1 MENNRNFEFYTESKR
16 QEMSRIIFIGVLLLS
31 AWQLSAQEGYTVVD
45 GQKLAYTIDDCGD
58 TLILASLEGVSVSSL
73 RQFEDDEEYRRY
85 RRYRRY
91 AAKVYPYAVEAIRI
105 FREVEYATNH
115 MKSRKRKKYI
125 KKLQRDLKDQFSD
138 PLKKL
143 TKTQGMILIKMIEKE
158 LDTPM
163 YFLIKDLRNGLTA
176 SYWGTVGK
184 LFGHDL
190 KDGYVPGVDP
200 ILDAVLN
207 DMNISY
213 DLRPPSDRPID
224 TSDDGDDEGDED
236 DDEGGF

>member
-1 MENNRNFEFYTESKR
+1 
-16 QEMSRIIFIGVLLLS
+16 MSRIMFIGALLFS
-31 AWQLSAQEGYTVVD
+31 AWQLSAQEGYTVVN
-45 GQKLAYTIDDCGD
+45 GERMPFTIDDCGD

-73 RQFEDDEEYRRY
+73 REFQDDDEYRRY

-105 FREVEYATNH
+105 FREVDYATNH
-115 MKSRKRKKYI
+115 MKKSKRKKYI
-125 KKLQRDLKDQFSD
+125 RKLQKDLKDQFSD

-163 YFLIKDLRNGLTA
+163 FFLIKDLRNGFTA
-176 SYWGTVGK
+176 SYWGTIGK

-207 DMNISY
+207 DMDISY
-213 DLRPPSDRPID
+213 DVRPPSDRPID
-224 TSDDGDDEGDED
+224 TSDDEGDEEEEDEGDD
-236 DDEGGF
+236 DGK